1 MVKSENGLSLDSPFF
16 CHQTYFQI
24 IIILLF
30 SLNIRNYKIMK
41 KLFYLGIVGL
51 VLFEILNVYFI
62 MPMPGSQRM
71 RSIDVAYFLNTYRWI
86 FRGFFGS
93 LTLIGIYPMFQ
104 FKRWIA
110 IVGCL
115 LVGIITYV
123 TNYVMAADTMFYQPE
138 TLSLKDIKENKV
150 KTDKV
155 VLGININGESKA
167 YPISMLVYHHQVR
180 DVLGGK
186 SIMVT
191 YCSVCRTGRVFEP
204 IVNGKLES
212 FRLVGMDHFNAMFED
227 ETTKSWWR
235 QANGEAITG
244 KLKGTKLPELEAQ
257 QTSLATW
264 LKLYPD
270 SKIMQVDEKFKEN
283 YDSTAKY
290 ESGKSKKELTGT
302 DSLSWKPKSWV
313 VGVESGKES
322 IAIDWNRFK
331 KERVVNF
338 QLDKKPLVLVLGNDN
353 KSFFGFERPNTQTI
367 FAIKRDTMLAQN
379 LKYNLKGIEINSKQ
393 KLKKINAYQ
402 EFWHSW
408 QTFHPQTSR
417 Y

>member
-1 MVKSENGLSLDSPFF
+1 
-16 CHQTYFQI
+16 
-24 IIILLF
+24 
-30 SLNIRNYKIMK
+30 MK
-41 KLFYLGIVGL
+41 KLFYIGIIGL

-71 RSIDVAYFLNTYRWI
+71 RSIDIAYFFNTYRWI
-86 FRGFFGS
+86 FRGFFGF
-93 LTLIGIYPMFQ
+93 LALVGIYQVFQ
-104 FKRWIA
+104 MKRWIA
-110 IVGCL
+110 VVGCL
-115 LVGIITYV
+115 LVGIVTYA
-123 TNYVMAADTMFYQPE
+123 TNYEMAADTMFYQPE
-138 TLSLKDIKENKV
+138 TLSLKDAKVNKV
-150 KTDKV
+150 KIDRV
-155 VLGININGESKA
+155 VLGVTINGESKA

-186 SIMVT
+186 QIMVT

-204 IVNGKLES
+204 KVNGKLET

-257 QTSLATW
+257 QTSLSTW
-264 LKLYPD
+264 LKLYPN
-270 SKIMQVDEKFKEN
+270 SKIMQADLKFREE

-302 DSLSWKPKSWV
+302 DSLSWKEKSWV
-313 VGVESGKES
+313 VGIEIGKES
-322 IAIDWNRFK
+322 LAIDWNRLM
-331 KERVVNF
+331 KERVVNCIVSG
-338 QLDKKPLVLVLGNDN
+338 KPIVVVLAKDN
-353 KSFFGFERPNTQTI
+353 KSFFAFERPNI
-367 FAIKRDTMLAQN
+367 DSKFSFLNDTLRTEN
-379 LKYNLKGIEINSKQ
+379 LNFDLKGMGLNSKQ
-393 KLKKINAYQ
+393 QLRKINAYQ

-408 QTFHPQTSR
+408 QEFHQGTKR

>member
-1 MVKSENGLSLDSPFF
+1 
-16 CHQTYFQI
+16 
-24 IIILLF
+24 
-30 SLNIRNYKIMK
+30 MK
-41 KLFYLGIVGL
+41 KLFYFGIIGL
-51 VLFEILNVYFI
+51 ILFEILNVYFI
-62 MPMPGSQRM
+62 MPMPGSQRI
-71 RSIDVAYFLNTYRWI
+71 RSIDIAYFFNTYRWI

-93 LTLIGIYPMFQ
+93 LTLVGIYPMFQ
-104 FKRWIA
+104 SKRWIA

-115 LVGIITYV
+115 LVGIITYA
-123 TNYVMAADTMFYQPE
+123 TNYMMAADTMFYQPE
-138 TLSLKDIKENKV
+138 TLSLKDAKENKV
-150 KTDKV
+150 KTDKM
-155 VLGININGESKA
+155 VLGVTINGESKA

-186 SIMVT
+186 PIMVT

-204 IVNGKLES
+204 MVNGKLEN

-227 ETTKSWWR
+227 EATKSWWR

-244 KLKGTKLPELEAQ
+244 ELKGIKLPELEAQ

-264 LKLYPD
+264 LSLYPD
-270 SKIMQVDEKFKEN
+270 AKIMQADLKFKEN

-313 VGVESGKES
+313 VGIESGKKS
-322 IAIDWNRFK
+322 IAVDWNRLK
-331 KERVVNF
+331 RERITNF
-338 QLDKKPLVLVLGNDN
+338 QVGEKPIVLVLTNDN
-353 KSFFGFERPNTQTI
+353 KSFFAFERPNTQTELHFQHDTL
-367 FAIKRDTMLAQN
+367 FAEN
-379 LKYNLKGIEINSKQ
+379 LKFDLKGIEVNSKSH
-393 KLKKINAYQ
+393 LKKINAHQ

-408 QTFHPQTSR
+408 QTFHPETTR